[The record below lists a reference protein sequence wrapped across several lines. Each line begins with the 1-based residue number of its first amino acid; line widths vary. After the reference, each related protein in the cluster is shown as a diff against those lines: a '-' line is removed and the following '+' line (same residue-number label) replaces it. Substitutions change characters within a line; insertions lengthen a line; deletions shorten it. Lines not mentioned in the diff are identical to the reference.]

1 MKLSATKFC
10 FGVLVLLVAT
20 AGASAQEKVRF
31 FDRKA
36 KPPKEVTIVGIIQE
50 ESPARIRIK
59 PMRGEARTVPVNND
73 LIDVEYQVS
82 NLLSQDYRKAHNRE
96 LEFLKPTAAPGEKNA
111 ALTEAIDLY
120 QKLYPQLKDDKIKRH
135 VQFKIAKLQAN
146 QAELDS

>member
-1 MKLSATKFC
+1 MKNPSFRFFFGFLFVLATTSWVS
-10 FGVLVLLVAT
+10 G
-20 AGASAQEKVRF
+20 QEKVRF

-36 KPPKEVTIVGIIQE
+36 KPPKEVTIIGVIQE

-59 PMRGEARTVPVNND
+59 PTRGEARTVPVNND

-120 QKLYPQLKDDKIKRH
+120 QKLYPQLKDD
-135 VQFKIAKLQAN
+135 
-146 QAELDS
+146 